1 MNQKKLTTKDM
12 ELQNEPITL
21 TTPEEQAKR
30 FNFINNQLMEK
41 YFELVWFARADPD
54 KALKNGEKDLFKVI
68 TKKLGE
74 IAYKYP
80 KEVQAL
86 TGDGS
91 NWEHGFNSGI
101 LAYSRF
107 LAEYVSDMLFED
119 DEDSEDAI
127 EFNGKKYIQIDG
139 RTQAFEEFPMLDT

>member
-1 MNQKKLTTKDM
+1 M
-12 ELQNEPITL
+12 EESEIKTL
-21 TTPEEQAKR
+21 TPIEEQIKR

-41 YFELVWFARADPD
+41 YFELVWFARSDPE
-54 KALKNGEKDLFKVI
+54 KARNNGEKELFKTI

-74 IAYKYP
+74 ISDKYP

-86 TGDGS
+86 CGDSS

-107 LAEYVSDMLFED
+107 LAEYLKDSLYED
-119 DEDSEDAI
+119 DEEFEDSI
-127 EFNGKKYIQIDG
+127 ELDGKKYIQIDG
-139 RTQAFEEFPMLDT
+139 RTQAFDDFPMLDT